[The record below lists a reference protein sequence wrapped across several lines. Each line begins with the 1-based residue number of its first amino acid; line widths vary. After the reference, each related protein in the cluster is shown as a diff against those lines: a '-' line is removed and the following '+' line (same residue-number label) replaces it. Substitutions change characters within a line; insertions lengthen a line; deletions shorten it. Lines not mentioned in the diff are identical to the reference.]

1 MELSKSK
8 KNIIYLGCCLLTST
22 VMLSAMGLNNTMFAI
37 LAQMNGLQYYSLM
50 AVLSGFG
57 TSIMCLVGSNL
68 GQMYGR
74 RIMSLIG
81 ASVALVCMI
90 AMGMTNNLL
99 VFILAR
105 ALLSFGIGTFTALPY
120 AICATIFTREEY
132 TGKVGF
138 LGSIMALTT
147 FLGSTISGAMVDRG
161 LIALSIIYP
170 GICALAGALIVFVFL
185 PKETPVPG
193 KIDMKGV
200 LCVSVMLA
208 GFSYSFTFAS
218 SLGFGHW
225 SVILGFVLTVV
236 AAVSL
241 YKVEEKEKQPLVPF
255 RLFRNPKFTGLCVI
269 GMLLSIYQ
277 LVMGIYV
284 PVTGQEIMGV
294 SATMTGFFSL
304 PRTILSIVLPLVLA
318 AWANKK
324 TGNMRIGLII
334 SGLCCTIPFVAF
346 AFADSSTALW
356 IPFVLLAITGIA
368 EGYKGVCS
376 SPLVVRQLQPQD
388 IGIGIGLS
396 NTCGSLGATFATPV
410 LGAIY
415 DAQVNTNMNGAL
427 TSVYWVTAAFGL
439 LATLIAVF
447 ALKDRKEAETH

>member
-1 MELSKSK
+1 MELSKGR

-37 LAQMNGLQYYSLM
+37 LAQMNGLQHYSLM

-90 AMGMTNNLL
+90 AMGLTNNLL
-99 VFILAR
+99 VFIIAR

-120 AICATIFTREEY
+120 AICATVFTPEEY
-132 TGKVGF
+132 TGRVGI

-147 FLGSTISGAMVDRG
+147 FLGSTISGAMVDQG
-161 LIALSIIYP
+161 LVALSIIYP
-170 GICALAGALIVFVFL
+170 GLFALTGALIIFIFL

-193 KIDMKGV
+193 KIDIKGV

-208 GFSYSFTFAS
+208 AFSYSFTFAS

-225 SVILGFVLTVV
+225 SIIAGFVVTAV
-236 AAVSL
+236 AAVLL
-241 YKVEEKEKQPLVPF
+241 YKVEEKEAQPLVPF
-255 RLFRNPKFTGLCVI
+255 RLFRNGKFTGLCVI
-269 GMLLSIYQ
+269 VMLVSIYQ
-277 LVMGIYV
+277 LVMGVYV
-284 PVTGQEIMGV
+284 PVTGQAIMGLT
-294 SATMTGFFSL
+294 AAMTGLFSL
-304 PRTILSIVLPLVLA
+304 PRTILSIILPLALA
-318 AWANKK
+318 AWANKQP
-324 TGNMRIGLII
+324 GNMRIGLII
-334 SGLCCTIPFVAF
+334 TGLCCTIPFVAF
-346 AFADSSTALW
+346 AFTDERTMVW
-356 IPFVLLAITGIA
+356 VPFVLLAITGIA

-376 SPLVVRQLQPQD
+376 SPLVVRQLKPED

-415 DAQVNTNMNGAL
+415 NARVETDMNGAL
-427 TSVYWVTAAFGL
+427 SIVYWITAGFGL
-439 LATLIAVF
+439 VATLIAVF
-447 ALKDRKEAETH
+447 SLKEKAEAK

>member
-1 MELSKSK
+1 MELSKSR

-22 VMLSAMGLNNTMFAI
+22 IMLSAMGLNNTMFAI
-37 LAQMNGLQYYSLM
+37 LAQMNGLQHYSLM

-90 AMGMTNNLL
+90 AMGLTDSLM
-99 VFILAR
+99 VFIIAR

-147 FLGSTISGAMVDRG
+147 FLGSTIAGAMVDRG
-161 LIALSIIYP
+161 MVALSIIYP
-170 GICALAGALIVFVFL
+170 GICALAGALIVFFFL

-193 KIDMKGV
+193 KIDIKGV

-225 SVILGFVLTVV
+225 SIILGFVLTVV
-236 AAVSL
+236 AAFSL
-241 YKVEEKEKQPLVPF
+241 YKVEEKEAQPLVPF
-255 RLFRNPKFTGLCVI
+255 RLFRNPKFTGLCII
-269 GMLLSIYQ
+269 GMLVSIYQ
-277 LVMGIYV
+277 LVMGVYV
-284 PVTGQEIMGV
+284 PVTGQEIMGL
-294 SATMTGFFSL
+294 SATMTGLFSL
-304 PRTILSIVLPLVLA
+304 PRTILSIILPLVLA

-324 TGNMRIGLII
+324 AGNMRVGLII
-334 SGLCCTIPFVAF
+334 TGLCCTIPFVAF
-346 AFADSSTALW
+346 AFTGENTLVW
-356 IPFVLLAITGIA
+356 IPFVLLGITGIA
-368 EGYKGVCS
+368 EGFKGVCS

-388 IGIGIGLS
+388 IGIGIGLA

-415 DAQVNTNMNGAL
+415 NAQVNTNLNDAL
-427 TSVYWVTAAFGL
+427 STVYWVTAGFGL

-447 ALKDRKEAETH
+447 ALKDKDAVNAG